1 MSARVLPAEGN
12 ENTTPILW
20 RIAEGAP
27 SVPSAL
33 HAVAGQLTVARTD
46 ARSADAA
53 TIKEQEQRVQASHQ
67 DGYATG
73 LAAGTHQAT
82 ERIKPVLASL
92 ANIIQELS
100 QIKKHFRQEAEA
112 STVGLALAVA
122 RRVLYREIAADPEA
136 ILGLVKAAFDKCNA
150 RETHTLMVSP
160 ADLAVIQEYAPRL
173 GFPSGLEIRSDAKL
187 ARGSVVFETS
197 RGDLDA
203 SIDTQLLEIERGFT
217 DIIRRRPV

>member
-12 ENTTPILW
+12 ENITPILW
-20 RIAEGAP
+20 RTTAGAP
-27 SVPSAL
+27 SSG
-33 HAVAGQLTVARTD
+33 HAVAGQLIPHRPD
-46 ARSADAA
+46 ARAADAA
-53 TIKEQEQRVQASHQ
+53 LKETEQRVQAAHQ
-67 DGYATG
+67 EGYAAG

-82 ERIKPVLASL
+82 ERIKPVIASF
-92 ANIIQELS
+92 ASMIQELS
-100 QIKKHFRQEAEA
+100 QTKKHFRQEAEA
-112 STVGLALAVA
+112 STVGLALAIA

-136 ILGLVKAAFDKCNA
+136 ILGLIKAAFDKCNA
-150 RETHTLMVSP
+150 RETHRLMVSP

-173 GFPSGLEIRSDAKL
+173 GFPPGLEIRSDAKL

-217 DIIRRRPV
+217 DIIRRRAF